1 MEDIDAGRIVQ
12 SLKSV
17 NVGDDQATIV
27 VAQLEDYIV
36 RKVEDANKEIKA
48 KLDVL
53 MWMIGSIG
61 AIIAILTL
69 VVPAI
74 KLFTH

>member
-1 MEDIDAGRIVQ
+1 MQVELFKA
-12 SLKSV
+12 LKSV

-36 RKVEDANKEIKA
+36 RKVEDANKGIEA
-48 KLDVL
+48 QLAAQTWV
-53 MWMIGSIG
+53 IGSVG
-61 AIIAILTL
+61 AIIAIVTL

>member
-1 MEDIDAGRIVQ
+1 MQVELFKA
-12 SLKSV
+12 LKSV

>member
-1 MEDIDAGRIVQ
+1 MQVELFKA
-12 SLKSV
+12 LKSV

-36 RKVEDANKEIKA
+36 RKVEDANKGIEA
-48 KLDVL
+48 QLAAQTWV
-53 MWMIGSIG
+53 IGSVG
-61 AIIAILTL
+61 AIIAIVTL

-74 KLFTH
+74 KLFVH